1 MKRTEED
8 LEILE
13 AALKDCH
20 ARVRPGIEDDMLFH
34 AAVARATHNP
44 VLAELYNVII
54 RNVQENLENL
64 LEEKQYDPGAMK
76 LHDDL
81 LDAIR
86 GRKADAAENI
96 IVKIVEFDTVSISGE
111 PPE

>member
-1 MKRTEED
+1 M
-8 LEILE
+8 
-13 AALKDCH
+13 
-20 ARVRPGIEDDMLFH
+20 
-34 AAVARATHNP
+34 
-44 VLAELYNVII
+44 
-54 RNVQENLENL
+54 
-64 LEEKQYDPGAMK
+64 EEKQYDPGAMK

>member
-54 RNVQENLENL
+54 RNVQENLETCL
-64 LEEKQYDPGAMK
+64 RRSST
-76 LHDDL
+76 
-81 LDAIR
+81 I
-86 GRKADAAENI
+86 
-96 IVKIVEFDTVSISGE
+96 
-111 PPE
+111 PE